1 MLTSFSFDSRLFPSL
16 LRKMLDW
23 VEHKDIKRISQW
35 VDASSLGAFVKSVMR
50 IVTYV
55 DVVKEVALGLG
66 QFEVHNQ
73 LDNHLDKLVGGL
85 VTNDSLYLNMD

>member
-1 MLTSFSFDSRLFPSL
+1 
-16 LRKMLDW
+16 MLDW
-23 VEHKDIKRISQW
+23 VEHKDIKRISKW
-35 VDASSLGAFVKSVMR
+35 VEGSALGAFVKSVMR
-50 IVTYV
+50 VVTYV

-66 QFEVHNQ
+66 QFEVHNK